1 MIDILNYAHEQ
12 AGPYGGK
19 IRIPKGLRDFS
30 HGFVKGLK
38 TVASN
43 PIAQGVATNLIT
55 GALMG
60 AGAK

>member
-1 MIDILNYAHEQ
+1 MP
-12 AGPYGGK
+12 GPYGGK
-19 IRIPKGLRDFS
+19 IKIPKGLKNFG

-60 AGAK
+60 GTVF